1 MCQCQR
7 FASVVWVMR
16 CPVHSI
22 MPHMPFALCVGGCR
36 MFNRR
41 PHPIYAEKRKCGVAN
56 ALFNRIID
64 VFIALVLRY
73 LSLMATSVNCS
84 PIRDPILYWW
94 IDGCGFLHH
103 DHFNSTQLNCIYLY
117 VVVVVWFAVAI
128 VSSTRRCSS
137 AVTITYWHKFMIIV
151 LLFQS
156 TIYLFVMIRD
166 FISKYWKQQRRVEW
180 DEYGAVVC
188 SK

>member
-1 MCQCQR
+1 
-7 FASVVWVMR
+7 
-16 CPVHSI
+16 

-84 PIRDPILYWW
+84 PIRDPILY
-94 IDGCGFLHH
+94 
-103 DHFNSTQLNCIYLY
+103 
-117 VVVVVWFAVAI
+117 
-128 VSSTRRCSS
+128 
-137 AVTITYWHKFMIIV
+137 
-151 LLFQS
+151 
-156 TIYLFVMIRD
+156 
-166 FISKYWKQQRRVEW
+166 
-180 DEYGAVVC
+180 
-188 SK
+188 